1 MKPPSIKKFDY
12 LYLGSIVVGLIIFA
26 LTYQTAMEAAQAEI
40 AASGTE
46 IGDVGPGLL
55 IGGLAFGIAVNLA
68 LWFLVSGLRIEFVK
82 WILAIFAAWGVV
94 SVLIGLT
101 SGEMLLS
108 QLLGLIPMA
117 MSIAAIY
124 FLFQPDAKAWF
135 AERRRSD

>member
-26 LTYQTAMEAAQAEI
+26 LTYQTALDGAQAEM
-40 AASGTE
+40 AAAGQSGIE
-46 IGDVGPGLL
+46 VGPGLI
-55 IGGLAFGIAVNLA
+55 IGGLAFGIAINLA

-82 WILAIFAAWGVV
+82 WVLAIFAAWGVL
-94 SVLIGLT
+94 SILT
-101 SGEMLLS
+101 ALAMGEAGVA
-108 QLLGLIPMA
+108 QLLGLIPSV

-135 AERRRSD
+135 AERRRPD